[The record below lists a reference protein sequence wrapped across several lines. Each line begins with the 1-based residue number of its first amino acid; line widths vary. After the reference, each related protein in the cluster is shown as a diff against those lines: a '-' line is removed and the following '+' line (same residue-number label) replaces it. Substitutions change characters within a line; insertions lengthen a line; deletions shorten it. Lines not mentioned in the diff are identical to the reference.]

1 MSLKPVKVLVLDH
14 DPAMRRMLRSFL
26 VANGYMVEEARTWDE
41 ARKGARRSRPDL
53 VLLEVEMPG
62 FSGIEAC
69 RRLRFLAPRA
79 GIVII
84 TVCDRED
91 IKIQTLEAG
100 ADDYLTKPFSIRE
113 LMARLHAISRRRSL
127 RRPTDAI
134 LQDGELELDLERHLL
149 RKAGVEVHL
158 SPTEFGLLSY
168 LMQHANVPIE
178 HGRLLRA
185 IWGSEYGCEME
196 YLRTY
201 IKRLRKK
208 IERDALNPEYLLT
221 VPWHGYRFCGQEER
235 QESLPERVSHATD
248 ASASWGD

>member
-1 MSLKPVKVLVLDH
+1 
-14 DPAMRRMLRSFL
+14 MRRTLRSCL
-26 VANGYMVEEARTWDE
+26 EAHGYMIEEARTWDE

-53 VLLEVEMPG
+53 VLLELEMPG

-69 RRLRFLAPRA
+69 RRLRYIAPRA
-79 GIVII
+79 GVVIV
-84 TVCDRED
+84 TVCDREEV
-91 IKIQTLEAG
+91 KIHALEAG
-100 ADDYLTKPFSIRE
+100 ADDYLTKPFSVRE
-113 LMARLHAISRRRSL
+113 LMARLRAISRRRAL
-127 RRPTDAI
+127 RQPTDAI
-134 LQDGELELDLERHLL
+134 LQDGDLELDLERHLL

-201 IKRLRKK
+201 IKRLRRK
-208 IERDALNPEYLLT
+208 IERDAMNPEYLVT
-221 VPWHGYRFCGQEER
+221 VPWHGYRFCGQAEREE
-235 QESLPERVSHATD
+235 SSAARVANMTA
-248 ASASWGD
+248 ASASWVDQWETQ